1 MERQLVLIET
11 ADHDWRLDE
20 RTKEIGLRG
29 VELARQQLREARR
42 AALESAARNDHAS
55 AA

>member
-1 MERQLVLIET
+1 MERQLVLIEA

-29 VELARQQLREARR
+29 VELARQRLRDARR
-42 AALESAARNDHAS
+42 NALEAHTRDEHAS

>member
-1 MERQLVLIET
+1 MERQLVLIEA

-29 VELARQQLREARR
+29 VELARQQLRDARR
-42 AALESAARNDHAS
+42 AALEARHRDDHAS

>member
-11 ADHDWRLDE
+11 EDHDWRLDE

-42 AALESAARNDHAS
+42 AALEDTNRNRHAS

>member
-29 VELARQQLREARR
+29 VELARQQLRDARR
-42 AALESAARNDHAS
+42 AALEARGRDDHAS

>member
-1 MERQLVLIET
+1 MELQLVLIEA

-20 RTKEIGLRG
+20 HTKEIGLRG
-29 VELARQQLREARR
+29 VELARKRLRDARR
-42 AALESAARNDHAS
+42 AALEVGAHDDHAS

>member
-42 AALESAARNDHAS
+42 AAHESSAREDHPSAA
-55 AA
+55 

>member
-29 VELARQQLREARR
+29 VELARQQLRDARR
-42 AALESAARNDHAS
+42 AALEARDRDDHAS

>member
-1 MERQLVLIET
+1 MELQLVLIEA

-29 VELARQQLREARR
+29 VELARQRLRDARR
-42 AALESAARNDHAS
+42 SVLEVSARQEHPSAA
-55 AA
+55 